1 LRGKFFYLIF
11 EVSKQLNMA
20 TKSQE
25 IRTAFGLLIYKG
37 DYEGAQWSITGFPKD
52 EQLARHFESAYDFE
66 DCIKR
71 NVNCSGIE
79 FDSEFSQFFAYAKTK
94 ARLVSFAKQIEKHF
108 AKAKAMTEKMY

>member
-1 LRGKFFYLIF
+1 
-11 EVSKQLNMA
+11 MA

-79 FDSEFSQFFAYAKTK
+79 FDSEFVSSLHTPRPKRDWYHSPS
-94 ARLVSFAKQIEKHF
+94 RLRSTLQKRKR
-108 AKAKAMTEKMY
+108 

>member
-1 LRGKFFYLIF
+1 MVNFFVLSLKYQ
-11 EVSKQLNMA
+11 KQLNMA
-20 TKSQE
+20 TKSQD
-25 IRTAFGLLIYKG
+25 IRTEFGLLIYKG